1 MLDCRVTRIKPQIGV
16 SGETSLNNLDPTMN
30 EPSMERKGKNPTFT
44 GLKIRVSVE
53 KEQQKKI
60 KGTGYS
66 SKTDLAAALFYLQRG
81 AGTRNHTM
89 WGHPF
94 CQVFKHDALLGASR
108 LNLKHLNGIF
118 HFDTS

>member
-1 MLDCRVTRIKPQIGV
+1 MLDCTVTRIKPQIGV

-53 KEQQKKI
+53 KEQEKKI

-66 SKTDLAAALFYLQRG
+66 SKTDLAAALFICKEEQEPETTLCG
-81 AGTRNHTM
+81 AIHSVKFSSMTHY
-89 WGHPF
+89 WA
-94 CQVFKHDALLGASR
+94 QADAT
-108 LNLKHLNGIF
+108 LNI
-118 HFDTS
+118 